1 MRNNEPMTLDQIA
14 EHYGVSHQAIS
25 EIITRAMKKIRREL
39 KNRGIRLE
47 DLV

>member
-1 MRNNEPMTLDQIA
+1 MKEPMTLDQIA
-14 EHYGVSHQAIS
+14 EHYGVSHQCIA
-25 EIITRAMKKIRREL
+25 EIIQKAMKKIRKEL